1 MADEL
6 DATGLVTSVVGRGVT
21 DGSGTQ
27 TAAIVLMQYNP
38 TLTVLMDKR
47 PASELLAGGVKAV
60 KAFIPGKV
68 TVTDHVLSGSQDQ
81 LLRLAECHPARIPA
95 TSTCRRTRTWTQF
108 PNDDRTRL
116 EPTPVSVGRSACDN
130 SDGHLAVGS

>member
-6 DATGLVTSVVGRGVT
+6 DTTGLVTSVVGRGVT

-47 PASELLAGGVKAV
+47 PASELPAGGVKAV

-68 TVTDHVLSGSQDQ
+68 TVTDPVLSGSQDQ

-95 TSTCRRTRTWTQF
+95 TSTCRRTRTRTQL
-108 PNDDRTRL
+108 PILDR
-116 EPTPVSVGRSACDN
+116 
-130 SDGHLAVGS
+130 

>member
-27 TAAIVLMQYNP
+27 TAAIVLMQSNP

-68 TVTDHVLSGSQDQ
+68 TVTDHVLSGARINFFA
-81 LLRLAECHPARIPA
+81 LLECHPARTPA
-95 TSTCRRTRTWTQF
+95 TSTVA
-108 PNDDRTRL
+108 
-116 EPTPVSVGRSACDN
+116 EPGRGPSCRSACDAPAEPFEV
-130 SDGHLAVGS
+130 DR

>member
-6 DATGLVTSVVGRGVT
+6 DTTGLVTSVVGRGVT

-81 LLRLAECHPARIPA
+81 LLRLAECHPARD
-95 TSTCRRTRTWTQF
+95 TCHLNLS
-108 PNDDRTRL
+108 PNPDADPVADP
-116 EPTPVSVGRSACDN
+116 PTDAE
-130 SDGHLAVGS
+130 A